1 MSIVTREL
9 MEQVIQAV
17 KQAGSL
23 MTAPDA
29 VKTVTAKNPTDYV
42 TNIDFAV
49 QAALRSRLSELTPQV
64 QFLGEEGQKQEI
76 DPSRP
81 FWILDPVDGTTNLIH
96 HFRHSAVSLALAEYG
111 QVVLGVVYH
120 PYTEECF
127 TARRN
132 GGAFCNDHPIRVSRA
147 AVLHDS
153 LLSTGTVPG
162 RRDLA
167 EDAFRQMRLLYDH
180 CQDIRRTGCASL
192 DLCWVASG
200 RLDGFVELA
209 LQPWDYAA
217 GLLLVEEAGGRAT
230 AVDGSSL
237 SLTQGGSV
245 LASNGILHQPLLNI
259 LNR

>member
-9 MEQVIQAV
+9 MEQVIHAV
-17 KQAGSL
+17 RQAGSL
-23 MTAPDA
+23 MAAPGA
-29 VKTVTAKNPTDYV
+29 IKTITAKRPADYV

-49 QAALRSRLSELTPQV
+49 QAALQSRLAELAPEI

-76 DPSRP
+76 DPARP

-96 HFRHSAVSLALAEYG
+96 QFRHSAVSLALAEYG
-111 QVVLGVVYH
+111 QVALGVVYH

-127 TARRN
+127 TARRS
-132 GGAFCNDHPIRVSRA
+132 GGAFCNGRPIRVSRA
-147 AVLHDS
+147 ASLSDS

-167 EDAFRQMRLLYDH
+167 DDAFRQMRLLYDR

-217 GLLLVEEAGGRAT
+217 GLLLVEEAGGRIT
-230 AVDGSSL
+230 AADGSSL
-237 SLTQGGSV
+237 SLTRGGSV
-245 LASNGILHQPLLNI
+245 LASNAILHHQLLNI